1 METSHSGYENRESY
15 QERQAIGNES
25 DVSVVAKLV
34 LLRLSPILRKLLDLL
49 KTLEELDRPRSLQIT
64 QDGFAH
70 HEQFLFLLQNQI
82 EVLKHLRRGLELLK
96 EDFSPSQISTSLLI
110 IFDFASLPLLS
121 ILRSDRHSWVLQ
133 TNDDSA
139 RIRQS
144 ATWTRLRGAAFTLTV
159 LIGLVRAPDVKD
171 DSTSRLSVS
180 KALVCIEACAMAI
193 PSGQEIV
200 GLQSDST
207 QSTGLDRGED
217 CLQALFE
224 CMKVLVGGK
233 GHEDTGLKH
242 AISESL
248 EGALMARVTDS
259 CIACCGNSSRTI
271 GISEDREWSDFVRT
285 GCLEVLRT
293 WIEVIDIP
301 EPWQRLFP
309 GLFSGIVRTLLSS
322 LRKGQTSDLT
332 VRLFKLLGELLTR
345 CLPGMDHQQP
355 FEATSA
361 PDWQAL
367 VKLAQRTKDPSL
379 VVSSKINHE
388 CEFRV
393 QCRKRIA
400 SPLAALIQMTCV
412 VRSRFAVRKQAIWL
426 CQVVLFN
433 VSDLWNA
440 DRGYDEENQYGLI
453 TTTVEV
459 CLTLSQDSDPELAAA
474 AGDVLNVY
482 LKKQSATPLR
492 ESFWVNRTISLMEE
506 LQVMAQS
513 RREIE
518 LQAKARLANGYL
530 SWIGKSKATANRLRA
545 SLSVSETSDQL
556 QTSLGT
562 VYDID
567 FEGIQSRIVSTA
579 LFASDHTTI
588 GQPSHADLRYISK
601 ESKLVVD
608 NMVCTLGDILGPKEI
623 ATLVDGWLG
632 KLFQVCAKRVKRKES
647 LMSREHSDWLHEW
660 IGVVLLATRLVDGAF
675 RMSEN
680 DSTNIKRKR
689 LLSKL
694 STSVLPV
701 LTSTPLWDLP
711 TATLKATAYTNDAG
725 SKAIAVALRGNI
737 AMSCSLLQMVAS
749 LFHLLSKD
757 GREIIPLALYPLL
770 EKIGFRQAFQ
780 VHDTAVFTLHTAAST
795 CEYFDVN
802 EMLQDNMET
811 VLGAT
816 MGRLR
821 LAQTSLAT
829 GIEQDTVLQVVA
841 STTALLRIASCSR
854 REKVE
859 SPEMPCRNGY
869 SILSFME
876 ELVLRLLQF
885 FDRASSLLRFDESAT
900 LVFVDLFEAAL
911 LQLNAWY
918 GTNMD
923 VSGNGEDVIDSG
935 CETWM
940 NALKPFEKIEKF
952 LPNENGIHLPSEET
966 LARAPLLKDKLPD
979 VPLQAFVSIK
989 DTDFAS
995 SILSRCAYLLAHPCL
1010 AVQIRS
1016 CTIVSKGFSFLGWVS
1031 RHASYSEEEP
1041 NGARTAILRQIA
1053 SLWPVVAARLKVTS
1067 ADLNNRS
1074 SNASSLLLVSK
1085 TESVNSSD
1093 HKLGEKRI
1101 FLSELLEL
1109 TATMTV
1115 STDDFMASRFR
1126 ENAWPC
1132 IVSVLEKL
1140 IKLPPESSSRRS
1152 IGKQIEC
1159 QAHLIPLPESE
1170 RILIKAALG
1179 CLSRVFGHG
1188 PNRSVLIDLGQSCA
1202 TIVFPLLE
1210 SYDPDFVELT
1220 VDVVKVLLRID
1231 CDTIWRSL
1239 WDMTGR
1245 PIPDC
1250 PLNRNKRSLAVAQ
1263 NLETATPLAVKASEL
1278 LDYIESLPEQ
1288 SLI

>member
-110 IFDFASLPLLS
+110 IFDFASLPLLL

-412 VRSRFAVRKQAIWL
+412 VRSRFAVH
-426 CQVVLFN
+426 
-433 VSDLWNA
+433 
-440 DRGYDEENQYGLI
+440 
-453 TTTVEV
+453 
-459 CLTLSQDSDPELAAA
+459 SDPELAAA

-492 ESFWVNRTISLMEE
+492 ESFWVYRTISLMEE

-545 SLSVSETSDQL
+545 SLSVSETVNHRTQ
-556 QTSLGT
+556 
-562 VYDID
+562 I
-567 FEGIQSRIVSTA
+567 F
-579 LFASDHTTI
+579 
-588 GQPSHADLRYISK
+588 
-601 ESKLVVD
+601 
-608 NMVCTLGDILGPKEI
+608 GPKEI

-632 KLFQVCAKRVKRKES
+632 KLFQLCAKRVKRKES

-680 DSTNIKRKR
+680 DSKNIKRKR

-859 SPEMPCRNGY
+859 SPEMPSRNGY

-1140 IKLPPESSSRRS
+1140 IKLSPESSSRRS

-1220 VDVVKVLLRID
+1220 VDVVKALLRID